1 MDRRLIW
8 IDCEMTG
15 SDVATGRLMEIA
27 AVVTTSEWDRPL
39 SIIAKTESIVIHCDD
54 ATLNNMSEWCV
65 RHHGSSGLTQSCRE
79 SIRNFVYK
87 NRPQKRKAHRA
98 LEDIMESIEEYRYY
112 VERTG
117 YCLPSDMI
125 NDANGCYDGYSSD
138 DTSCGGEYY
147 E

>member
-54 ATLNNMSEWCV
+54 ATLNNMSEWCKELFV
-65 RHHGSSGLTQSCRE
+65 NDVVAMSTFLSGSLKKITK
-79 SIRNFVYK
+79 VK
-87 NRPQKRKAHRA
+87 
-98 LEDIMESIEEYRYY
+98 
-112 VERTG
+112 
-117 YCLPSDMI
+117 
-125 NDANGCYDGYSSD
+125 
-138 DTSCGGEYY
+138 
-147 E
+147 